1 MRSTTLSVAAAP
13 PRRLHIANI
22 ACTFVVI
29 AALAAFSV
37 IPKNVAKFTTSYI
50 DRNSI
55 ARSAPL
61 DKMNSSRPPRVARA
75 SALAFAKNHILEFE
89 SLSASP

>member
-1 MRSTTLSVAAAP
+1 MRSTTLSVAAASL
-13 PRRLHIANI
+13 RRLHIANI

-37 IPKNVAKFTTSYI
+37 IPKNVAKFTTSCI

-55 ARSAPL
+55 ARSTPRF
-61 DKMNSSRPPRVARA
+61 SR
-75 SALAFAKNHILEFE
+75 SG
-89 SLSASP
+89 